1 MALCITRSLPLGD
14 VGEQAADEAFLDDIG
29 LRDVLEQ
36 GVVRLLETCPRPASL
51 LEALRVFSAQLE
63 AADGGESK
71 DDTAA
76 ETTLSVF
83 VETLA
88 GDQPVPLHNINPAT
102 TTVLHMVHQAQALA
116 SIPLDKQVVTI
127 TIASSEA
134 ELPDLAAMTPEERAA
149 EHDKQ
154 RGLVPAAMHDAK
166 NAFTVKTREIWNPL
180 TLKLGDVTKYCDGHP
195 SMWTEDRLKEEVRKA
210 GDWAMKDP
218 ISSILGNGENAFDI
232 TVGNEDSFAVVGF
245 DKSEFGD
252 FKPPIPEGTVKAFAS
267 VVQISVAKVND
278 VVSPA
283 FRHLVR
289 LLKMEAVIKV
299 VDKYEAKKAARA
311 NRLRR
316 GKDGGYGATEEERKE
331 SEDADAIDD
340 ANNVDDDDGDDAGL
354 VHLGLSVVDRVMGER
369 GGFRRPTNLHT
380 RVANFMLATGT
391 NPDTRV
397 RVSKNHELT
406 VRTSAEFLNRV
417 ISNGEIIIRDHFK
430 PLCDRVFPPADM
442 GGIAGVSTHE
452 HLFTQPAAPRAP
464 PPQHI

>member
-1 MALCITRSLPLGD
+1 MNKVKAL
-14 VGEQAADEAFLDDIG
+14 DE
-29 LRDVLEQ
+29 
-36 GVVRLLETCPRPASL
+36 
-51 LEALRVFSAQLE
+51 
-63 AADGGESK
+63 K
-71 DDTAA
+71 
-76 ETTLSVF
+76 
-83 VETLA
+83 
-88 GDQPVPLHNINPAT
+88 
-102 TTVLHMVHQAQALA
+102 
-116 SIPLDKQVVTI
+116 PLDKQVLTF
-127 TIASSEA
+127 TSSEA
-134 ELPDLAAMTPEERAA
+134 KAPDLAAMTPEERTA

-195 SMWTEDRLKEEVRKA
+195 SMWTEDRLKEEVQKA
-210 GDWAMKDP
+210 GDWALKDP

-283 FRHLVR
+283 FHHLVR

-299 VDKYEAKKAARA
+299 VDKYEAEKAARA

-316 GKDGGYGATEEERKE
+316 GKDGGYGATEEERKDSE
-331 SEDADAIDD
+331 TEDADAIDD

-369 GGFRRPTNLHT
+369 GGGRRPTNLHT

-391 NPDTRV
+391 DPNTRV

-452 HLFTQPAAPRAP
+452 HFFDPTRPARCTYSRSTPFLP
-464 PPQHI
+464 SHCTPNIQIGLIGIV

>member
-1 MALCITRSLPLGD
+1 MD
-14 VGEQAADEAFLDDIG
+14 YVQAETGFVIANPAFHI
-29 LRDVLEQ
+29 
-36 GVVRLLETCPRPASL
+36 A
-51 LEALRVFSAQLE
+51 
-63 AADGGESK
+63 SK
-71 DDTAA
+71 DR
-76 ETTLSVF
+76 EM
-83 VETLA
+83 
-88 GDQPVPLHNINPAT
+88 Q
-102 TTVLHMVHQAQALA
+102 
-116 SIPLDKQVVTI
+116 
-127 TIASSEA
+127 
-134 ELPDLAAMTPEERAA
+134 LPDMELMSTWTIKRREDFFFAL
-149 EHDKQ
+149 K
-154 RGLVPAAMHDAK
+154 GSVPDLMHGAG

-195 SMWTEDRLKEEVRKA
+195 SMWTEDRLKEEVQKA

-232 TVGNEDSFAVVGF
+232 TIGNDDSLAVVGF
-245 DKSEFGD
+245 AKSEFGD
-252 FKPPIPEGTVKAFAS
+252 FKPPIPEATVEAFAS
-267 VVQISVAKVND
+267 VIQTSVAKVND

-283 FRHLVR
+283 FPHLVR

-299 VDKYEAKKAARA
+299 IDKAEADKAARA

-331 SEDADAIDD
+331 SEDVDD
-340 ANNVDDDDGDDAGL
+340 VVDDDDDDAGL

-369 GGFRRPTNLHT
+369 GGVRRPTNMHT

-442 GGIAGVSTHE
+442 GGIAGVSAHE
-452 HLFTQPAAPRAP
+452 HF
-464 PPQHI
+464 